1 MLLEVLAFFVQNP
14 VNEVLVASS
23 ACEVLLKCSA
33 TNQLYLLFRA
43 LERLETIENTRLRC
57 VKRCAATCSSLQD
70 VLQYVL
76 RDMLQDV
83 LQLVAY
89 EMCYKKMSQN
99 PWFVVNLVCSI
110 PLLVQV
116 DLVFFRI

>member
-14 VNEVLVASS
+14 VNKVLVASS
-23 ACEVLLKCSA
+23 ACEVLLKSSA

-70 VLQYVL
+70 VLQDVLQYVL

-83 LQLVAY
+83 LQENVSKS
-89 EMCYKKMSQN
+89 M
-99 PWFVVNLVCSI
+99 VCGQSGV
-110 PLLVQV
+110 LYSSVGSGRFSFL
-116 DLVFFRI
+116 

>member
-14 VNEVLVASS
+14 VNKVLVASS
-23 ACEVLLKCSA
+23 ACEVLLKSSA
-33 TNQLYLLFRA
+33 TNQLYLLFSA

-70 VLQYVL
+70 VLQDVLQYVL

-83 LQLVAY
+83 LQENVSKS
-89 EMCYKKMSQN
+89 M
-99 PWFVVNLVCSI
+99 VCGQSDV
-110 PLLVQV
+110 LHSSVGSGRFCLH
-116 DLVFFRI
+116 

>member
-70 VLQYVL
+70 VLQ
-76 RDMLQDV
+76 DV
-83 LQLVAY
+83 LQKNVSKSMACGQSDVLY
-89 EMCYKKMSQN
+89 SSDGSGK
-99 PWFVVNLVCSI
+99 FGFL
-110 PLLVQV
+110 
-116 DLVFFRI
+116 